1 MKGLIEY
8 FNLNAFNYNKN
19 IGSILNESSGKMNDY
34 QLIVEIFKSK
44 ESFRDSPFTFL
55 ILSWLSPVFV

>member
-8 FNLNAFNYNKN
+8 FNLNAFNYNK

-34 QLIVEIFKSK
+34 
-44 ESFRDSPFTFL
+44 
-55 ILSWLSPVFV
+55 